1 MTRIFDI
8 SVLDVKKNRDTYT
21 LVDVREPHELQGE
34 DGYIEEAL
42 LAPLGSGFLSFL
54 RDAKPELTYV
64 FICRSGHRSA
74 QACVFAHQ
82 HGLTAY
88 NMTGGMQAWRKQ

>member
-1 MTRIFDI
+1 MTNFLEI
-8 SVLDVKKNRDTYT
+8 SVLDVKKNRDAYT

-34 DGYIEEAL
+34 DGYIEGAL
-42 LAPLGSGFLSFL
+42 LAPLGSGFLQFL
-54 RDAKPELTYV
+54 REAHPKLTYV

-74 QACVFAHQ
+74 QACDFAHQ
-82 HGLTAY
+82 QGLVAY